1 MLHHRDIITPAMSA
15 ALFSPD
21 LRRAVRLES
30 LNFLITS
37 EILFPA
43 ALRRLSELFGKLQ
56 VAYNVT
62 RELLPSSRSAV

>member
-1 MLHHRDIITPAMSA
+1 MSA

-62 RELLPSSRSAV
+62 RE